1 MRTLGKNTEIR
12 KNYPEDPGTYTNA
25 GEDSTDVNS
34 RSECRN
40 KHKELRRMMS
50 AEEVAEKSA
59 CICAALEQAPW
70 YVECSIIYGYY
81 PLQNEVDC
89 RSFLEQAL
97 ADKKTVALPR
107 MTEKLPEY
115 AGNDGKTSKNMDFY
129 RILSLAEVASGSF
142 HVMEPVAACPKV
154 TEEHAVVLVPG
165 VVFGR
170 DGNRYGYGK
179 GYYDRY
185 FARFPELYKVGL
197 AYENQMEPELTV
209 LDTDV
214 CMNAICTE
222 QGFIYLSTFG

>member
-1 MRTLGKNTEIR
+1 MKTLGKNTKIR
-12 KNYPEDPGTYTNA
+12 KNYPEDSGTHM
-25 GEDSTDVNS
+25 DVRDETGIKA

-40 KHKELRRMMS
+40 RHKELRRMMS
-50 AEEVAEKSA
+50 AEEVRRKSA
-59 CICAALEQAPW
+59 RICAALEQAPW
-70 YVECSIIYGYY
+70 YADCTVIYGYY

-89 RSFLEQAL
+89 RSFLEHAL

-129 RILSLAEVASGSF
+129 QILSLAETAPGSF
-142 HVMEPVAACPKV
+142 QVMEPVAACPEM

-179 GYYDRY
+179 GCYDRY
-185 FARFPELYKVGL
+185 FARFPELYRVGI
-197 AYENQMEPELTV
+197 AYENQMEPELTA

-214 CMNAICTE
+214 CMNEICTE
-222 QGFIYLSTFG
+222 QGFIFLSPFG